1 MGERESD
8 RTAAPHQQQLKPFV
22 YHTPAKEVAA
32 IFDYK
37 LPQHLPAFTPY
48 DLKPLLEEPFSIGVI
63 VGSSGSGKTQA
74 LIAAGYDPIA
84 MEGGADAGVN
94 YWHPAFCLLD
104 HFVSGSAAVQAFTAA
119 GLNSVPQWFKP
130 YHMLSNGEQ
139 YRATLARRLYFAT
152 LHKKVLFVDEFTSTV
167 DRTVAR
173 SLCKSLNRHT
183 LTHPKIVVS
192 TCHHDVLQW
201 LRWDWAVNTDTNEV
215 NRPQERAT
223 TSHWRVYIDDKV
235 GEIRRG

>member
-1 MGERESD
+1 MGEREHD
-8 RTAAPHQQQLKPFV
+8 RAAAPHQQQLKPFV
-22 YHTPAKEVAA
+22 YHTTAREAA
-32 IFDYK
+32 ASFDYK
-37 LPQHLPAFTPY
+37 LPATIPAFTPY
-48 DLKPLLEEPFSIGVI
+48 DLRPLLDEPFAIGVV

-74 LIAAGYDPIA
+74 LIAAGYDPVA
-84 MEGGADAGVN
+84 MEGGEDCGVN

-104 HFVSGSAAVQAFTAA
+104 HFVSASSAIQAFTAA

-152 LHKKVLFVDEFTSTV
+152 LHKKILFIDEFTSTV

-173 SLCKSLNRHT
+173 SLCESLNRHA
-183 LTHPKIVVS
+183 LTYPRLVVS

-201 LRWDWAVNTDTNEV
+201 LRWDWMVDTDTNTASRAGE
-215 NRPQERAT
+215 RPT
-223 TSHWRVYIDDKV
+223 TQHWQIFIDEQV
-235 GEIRRG
+235 GQLRRD